1 MTRRVPTSSRWTP
14 SARRTDAAVTGS
26 VVNLNR
32 ARKQKARA
40 EKEECAAQNRAAY
53 GRTKEEKS
61 LAKAQAALE
70 RERLEAGRRE
80 KAPADGETS

>member
-1 MTRRVPTSSRWTP
+1 M
-14 SARRTDAAVTGS
+14 AGS

-40 EKEECAAQNRAAY
+40 EKEERAARNRIVH
-53 GRTKEEKS
+53 GWTKDEKS

-70 RERLEAGRRE
+70 RERLEAGRLE
-80 KAPADGETS
+80 KNSPDSEKP